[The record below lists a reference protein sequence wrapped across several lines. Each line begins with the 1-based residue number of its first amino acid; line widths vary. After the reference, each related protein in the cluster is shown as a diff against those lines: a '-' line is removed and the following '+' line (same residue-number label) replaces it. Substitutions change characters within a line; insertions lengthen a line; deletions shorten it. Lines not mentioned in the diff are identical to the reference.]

1 MPGSVIKARGFT
13 IVELIIIIVVV
24 GILAVSAYPLIGG
37 RSGVDVAA
45 YQGQVM
51 SLLRLQQQRAMQDT
65 ATADLYSVCVS
76 DEEKE
81 IALFKLPPDPDPDP
95 DSDALCNIK
104 DELNCDDRGDCIAID
119 DGEDVTFSG
128 PRINFDTMGCPYVG
142 TIQPA
147 TLCAAGA
154 LTLQIQ
160 GATTRQIQINEQGYI
175 QALP

>member
-13 IVELIIIIVVV
+13 IVEFIIIIVVV

-65 ATADLYSVCVS
+65 AAENLYSVCVTN
-76 DEEKE
+76 KE
-81 IALFKLPPDPDPDP
+81 VGLFELEPGAPCDIDAA
-95 DSDALCNIK
+95 ALC
-104 DELNCDDRGDCIAID
+104 EERGDCIAID
-119 DGEDVTFSG
+119 TKDSVEFSG
-128 PRINFDTMGCPYVG
+128 LSRINFDSMGCPYSDSS
-142 TIQPA
+142 QPE
-147 TLCAAGA
+147 TLCAGGP
-154 LTLQIQ
+154 LTLLIQ
-160 GATTRQIQINEQGYI
+160 GDTTRQIQINEQGYT

>member
-81 IALFKLPPDPDPDP
+81 IALFKLPPGPDPG
-95 DSDALCNIK
+95 ALCNIK
-104 DELNCDDRGDCIAID
+104 GELNCDDRGDCVVID

-142 TIQPA
+142 TIQPE

-154 LTLQIQ
+154 LTLQIK

-175 QALP
+175 QASP